1 MKLAGQKVELLVVCG
16 GLAKNKLYIQ
26 THADVLG
33 SYLQSVPC
41 TDYLHQGGY
50 VIIVVCLSVSNCTKT
65 SKRICMK
72 FSGKV
77 GNGPV
82 NK

>member
-33 SYLQSVPC
+33 
-41 TDYLHQGGY
+41 LHLY
-50 VIIVVCLSVSNCTKT
+50 T
-65 SKRICMK
+65 
-72 FSGKV
+72 
-77 GNGPV
+77 V
-82 NK
+82 NVFDIF